1 MSDWGVLFL
10 LFLIIMTILALTNI
24 LVMKISGK
32 NKKKRIWSGIIC
44 ILLTPLVFFLTGL
57 SVSPFDPYGF
67 GTGMLMMIYGAF
79 FALNGVGVIV
89 TGLFLESGNR

>member
-10 LFLIIMTILALTNI
+10 LVVIIMTILALTNI
-24 LVMKISGK
+24 MVIKISGK

-44 ILLTPLVFFLTGL
+44 ILLTPVVFFLTGL

>member
-10 LFLIIMTILALTNI
+10 LVAIFMTILAVTNI
-24 LVMKISGK
+24 MVIKISGK
-32 NKKKRIWSGIIC
+32 NKKKRIWSGVAC
-44 ILLTPLVFFLTGL
+44 LLLTPVVIILTGL

-89 TGLFLESGNR
+89 TGLFLE